1 MPFTKVKKGE
11 FGGGNSQ
18 ALISIRK
25 SESIGINEPSLAFFD
40 DDVEYIVIYHD
51 LEANELSFVP
61 DDGSDEDAYKLS
73 VSNNSAT
80 LGCSSYLKEYGL
92 VPDITTRYEP
102 FVKDIETE
110 GGDTLEDV
118 VTIDLDDEYDTYG
131 SADSDDEE

>member
-25 SESIGINEPSLAFFD
+25 SESIGINEPTLALFD
-40 DDVEYIVIYHD
+40 DDVEYIVMYDD
-51 LEANELSFVP
+51 LEANELTFVP

-73 VSNNSAT
+73 ISNNSAT

-102 FVKDIETE
+102 DVKDIEMEDGSTI
-110 GGDTLEDV
+110 EDV
-118 VTIDLDDEYDTYG
+118 VYIDLDDPYDTYG